1 MIILGIIVLL
11 MATAAIVCMQLLSI
25 FSLIKD
31 IREEERTKARK
42 YAIMVAN
49 RRYRDMIKNTK
60 YVVHQK
66 VVISNESNIKW

>member
-11 MATAAIVCMQLLSI
+11 MAIAAIVCMQLLSI
-25 FSLIKD
+25 SSLIKD
-31 IREEERTKARK
+31 IREEERIKARK
-42 YAIMVAN
+42 YGIRVAN

-60 YVVHQK
+60 CVVHQK